1 MTFKVYYQPSK
12 KSNPKREN
20 THVMYF
26 EAKDEVEARHLVEN
40 TLSQNTMLN
49 LLKLWTKLHLNMKNK
64 VLTSNSRSF
73 S

>member
-26 EAKDEVEARHLVEN
+26 EAKDEVEARHLVETHFPEN
-40 TLSQNTMLN
+40 NVEFIEALDEATLEYEKQSVNF
-49 LLKLWTKLHLNMKNK
+49 KLTE
-64 VLTSNSRSF
+64 F
-73 S
+73 

>member
-26 EAKDEVEARHLVEN
+26 EAKDEVEARHLVETHFPGYN
-40 TLSQNTMLN
+40 VEFIEALDEATLEYEKQSVNF
-49 LLKLWTKLHLNMKNK
+49 KLTE
-64 VLTSNSRSF
+64 F
-73 S
+73 

>member
-26 EAKDEVEARHLVEN
+26 EAKDEVEARHLVETHFPEYN
-40 TLSQNTMLN
+40 VEFIESLDEATLEYEKQSVNF
-49 LLKLWTKLHLNMKNK
+49 KLTE
-64 VLTSNSRSF
+64 F
-73 S
+73 

>member
-26 EAKDEVEARHLVEN
+26 EAKDEVEARHLVEIIEALDEA
-40 TLSQNTMLN
+40 TLEYEKQSVNF
-49 LLKLWTKLHLNMKNK
+49 KLTE
-64 VLTSNSRSF
+64 F
-73 S
+73 

>member
-26 EAKDEVEARHLVEN
+26 EAKDEVEARHLVETHFLEYN
-40 TLSQNTMLN
+40 VEFIEALDEATLEYEKQSVNF
-49 LLKLWTKLHLNMKNK
+49 KLTE
-64 VLTSNSRSF
+64 F
-73 S
+73 

>member
-26 EAKDEVEARHLVEN
+26 EAKEEVEALHLVETHFPECN
-40 TLSQNTMLN
+40 VEFIEALDEATLEYEKQSVNF
-49 LLKLWTKLHLNMKNK
+49 KLTE
-64 VLTSNSRSF
+64 F
-73 S
+73 

>member
-26 EAKDEVEARHLVEN
+26 EAKDEVEARHLVETHFPEYYVEFIEALDEA
-40 TLSQNTMLN
+40 TLEYEKQSVNF
-49 LLKLWTKLHLNMKNK
+49 KLTE
-64 VLTSNSRSF
+64 F
-73 S
+73 

>member
-26 EAKDEVEARHLVEN
+26 EAKDEVEARHLVETHFPECN
-40 TLSQNTMLN
+40 VEFIEALDEATLEYEKQSVNFKFTE
-49 LLKLWTKLHLNMKNK
+49 
-64 VLTSNSRSF
+64 F
-73 S
+73 

>member
-26 EAKDEVEARHLVEN
+26 EAKDEVEARHLVETHFPEYN
-40 TLSQNTMLN
+40 VERIAHSISPVLSCVT
-49 LLKLWTKLHLNMKNK
+49 
-64 VLTSNSRSF
+64 F
-73 S
+73 SASVPSVPFS

>member
-26 EAKDEVEARHLVEN
+26 EAKDEVEARHLVETHFSECN
-40 TLSQNTMLN
+40 VEFIEALDEATLEYEKQSVNF
-49 LLKLWTKLHLNMKNK
+49 KLTE
-64 VLTSNSRSF
+64 F
-73 S
+73 